1 MQLLFITIEFL
12 FMCFISFILNIL
24 QFIFYKLLNYIME
37 ILSNELFLPNNF
49 ELLKHNI
56 FFMNEDQELNV
67 QMYPYQVIFNLFI
80 LII

>member
-12 FMCFISFILNIL
+12 FMYFISFILNIL

>member
-12 FMCFISFILNIL
+12 FMYFISFILNIL

-37 ILSNELFLPNNF
+37 ILSHELFLPNNF